1 MFSDDHQGLHEFGH
15 GGCCTVVWVRG
26 DSQGFK
32 ATDTQWVHGDR
43 TSHVSGAQQKRVS
56 GRQESMLRG
65 KPNTSED
72 STSPA
77 TPMQSMQ
84 RTYIRDGAMP

>member
-1 MFSDDHQGLHEFGH
+1 MFSNDHQGLHEFGH

-32 ATDTQWVHGDR
+32 ATDTQWVHRDR

-56 GRQESMLRG
+56 GRQESMLREQ

-72 STSPA
+72 SSSPA
-77 TPMQSMQ
+77 TSINA
-84 RTYIRDGAMP
+84 TYSHS